1 MSTPVTYAV
10 VCVVLRLKE
19 KWELLMMQKNIP
31 RMDTVNKFHE
41 RETDV
46 GLHYLVTS
54 KSSRGVYSLTL
65 VIT

>member
-1 MSTPVTYAV
+1 MSMPVTYAV

-41 RETDV
+41 RETSIMLLLSGD
-46 GLHYLVTS
+46 
-54 KSSRGVYSLTL
+54 R
-65 VIT
+65 